1 MVCNGGRLGKIC
13 KYNIC
18 FFNNFFIS
26 LYKNNLILLD
36 KNKLKKNYINKFS
49 KKIFI
54 IIFIIFCFGW
64 NPKTIITGDVA
75 SFPGY
80 RIPYKFFKIISN

>member
-1 MVCNGGRLGKIC
+1 MAGDWGRFV
-13 KYNIC
+13 NIIYV
-18 FFNNFFIS
+18 FSIIFYIS

-36 KNKLKKNYINKFS
+36 KNKLKKNYINKLS
-49 KKIFI
+49 KRTFI

-64 NPKTIITGDVA
+64 NPKTMLTGDVA